1 MSSRTV
7 IITGAGSGIGA
18 GIARAFVEAGDRVHL
33 LDISDERASAVASE
47 LAAPELT
54 VARQLDVTDAD
65 AVTALVDE
73 ICAEAGSIDV
83 LVSNAGVFDSC
94 ASVQTTSHE
103 LWRRVID
110 INLTG
115 AFNVIK
121 PVAEAMIANGAGR
134 IIGIGSI
141 AGQRALPDGL
151 AYCTSKAALEGM
163 FRRLAFD
170 VGPHGITANL
180 IAPGVIRSSIRAN
193 STEILGDIA
202 PDANVGVGVN
212 ADLMDLLIPA
222 RRAGQPSEIAA
233 LAVFLASDAAGYING
248 DVIHV
253 DGGWIAA

>member
-18 GIARAFVEAGDRVHL
+18 GIAKAFADAGDRVHL
-33 LDISDERASAVASE
+33 LDISVERAAAVADAIGS
-47 LAAPELT
+47 AG
-54 VARQLDVTDAD
+54 VAHQLDVTDASVVTAVVEEIR
-65 AVTALVDE
+65 AVT
-73 ICAEAGSIDV
+73 GSIDV

-94 ASVQTTSHE
+94 ASVQTTSHG

-121 PVAEAMIANGAGR
+121 PAAEAMIAQGSGR

-141 AGQRALPDGL
+141 AGQRAMPDGL
-151 AYCTSKAALEGM
+151 AYCASKAGLEGM

-170 VGPHGITANL
+170 LGPHGITANL

-193 STEILGDIA
+193 STEILGDA
-202 PDANVGVGVN
+202 VPDTNVGIGTN
-212 ADLMDLLIPA
+212 AGLMDLLIPA
-222 RRAGQPSEIAA
+222 RRAGQPSEVAA
-233 LAVFLASDAAGYING
+233 LALFLASDVAGYING
-248 DVIHV
+248 DVIHI

>member
-1 MSSRTV
+1 V
-7 IITGAGSGIGA
+7 LITGAGSGIGA
-18 GIARAFVEAGDRVHL
+18 AIAKAFVETGDRVHL
-33 LDISDERASAVASE
+33 VDISAERASAVASD
-47 LAAPELT
+47 LGSAD
-54 VARQLDVTDAD
+54 VATAHQLDVTDAD
-65 AVTALVDE
+65 AVMATVHQIRAD
-73 ICAEAGSIDV
+73 AGSIDV

-94 ASVQTTSHE
+94 ATVQTTSHE

-115 AFNVIK
+115 AFNVVK
-121 PVAEAMIANGAGR
+121 PVAEAMIAAGAGR

-170 VGPHGITANL
+170 LGPHGITANL

-193 STEILGDIA
+193 STEILGDIV
-202 PDANVGVGVN
+202 PDANVGVGVD
-212 ADLMDLLIPA
+212 AGLMDLLIPA
-222 RRAGQPSEIAA
+222 RRAGSPSEVAA
-233 LAVFLASDAAGYING
+233 LAVFLAGDAAGYING

>member
-7 IITGAGSGIGA
+7 VITGAGSGIGA
-18 GIARAFVEAGDRVHL
+18 GIAKAFVDAGDRVHV
-33 LDISDERASAVASE
+33 LDISQERAAAVASE
-47 LAAPELT
+47 LGSAA
-54 VARQLDVTDAD
+54 VARRLDVTDAD
-65 AVTALVDE
+65 AVTAFVDDVR
-73 ICAEAGSIDV
+73 ADAGSIDV
-83 LVSNAGVFDSC
+83 LISNAGVFDSC
-94 ASVQTTSHE
+94 ATVQTTSHE

-121 PVAEAMIANGAGR
+121 PVAEAMIATGSGR

-193 STEILGDIA
+193 STEILGGIA
-202 PDANVGVGVN
+202 PDANVGVGVD
-212 ADLMDLLIPA
+212 AGLMDLLIPA
-222 RRAGQPSEIAA
+222 RRAGQPADIAA